1 VAADTAT
8 KPRQS
13 KPDRASRRRGPV
25 LSFGAGRD
33 GQRPSDICAPPS
45 TSCRP
50 GRGRRASTRASTPP
64 AAGRTLGTQP
74 RPERLTFSQTS
85 SHGVVRGHRGAFEPK
100 CSPKI
105 QKSPQHGPS
114 RRCGDGRAPS
124 SCRFPYPSWVSPMPS
139 IHGPRIATIRWFAR
153 LAGGRYPGDAGRCG
167 VIARGGLG
175 RGGVNA
181 AAMSFWAR
189 PRGCSPVRRGSVRPV
204 RQ

>member
-8 KPRQS
+8 RPRRPKAGPCLAQARS
-13 KPDRASRRRGPV
+13 GPFLRCRRGTVSGPQISARRRPRRIGPE
-25 LSFGAGRD
+25 G
-33 GQRPSDICAPPS
+33 C
-45 TSCRP
+45 
-50 GRGRRASTRASTPP
+50 RRASTGASTPP
-64 AAGRTLGTQP
+64 AAGRTVGTQP

-105 QKSPQHGPS
+105 QKSPQNGPS
-114 RRCGDGRAPS
+114 RPCDGGAPS
-124 SCRFPYPSWVSPMPS
+124 SYRFPYASWVSPMPS

>member
-1 VAADTAT
+1 MAADTAT
-8 KPRQS
+8 KPRQP

-25 LSFGAGRD
+25 LCFGTGA
-33 GQRPSDICAPPS
+33 RPSAAFRYLRAA

-50 GRGRRASTRASTPP
+50 GRGRRASTGGSTPP
-64 AAGRTLGTQP
+64 AAGRSLGTQP

-85 SHGVVRGHRGAFEPK
+85 SHGVVRGHCGAFEPK

-105 QKSPQHGPS
+105 QKSPQQGPS
-114 RRCGDGRAPS
+114 RRCGDGGASS

-153 LAGGRYPGDAGRCG
+153 LPGTMHPADAGRWGELC
-167 VIARGGLG
+167 VGGLG

-181 AAMSFWAR
+181 AAMSFCATSR
-189 PRGCSPVRRGSVRPV
+189 M
-204 RQ
+204 